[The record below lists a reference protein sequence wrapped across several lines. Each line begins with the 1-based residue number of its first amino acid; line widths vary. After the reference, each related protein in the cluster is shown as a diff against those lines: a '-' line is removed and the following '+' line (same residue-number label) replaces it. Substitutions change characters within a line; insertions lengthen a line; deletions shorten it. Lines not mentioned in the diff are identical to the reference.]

1 MYISRERGLE
11 ACFDFDSKLSGF
23 AGVLSYGDYLFLLTA
38 LISRCY
44 IIQCMYMYH
53 FCIMYVSVETR
64 RQFEIA
70 FRMYDVDNSD
80 FIDHEEFSR
89 VRYTHSN
96 AVLTL

>member
-11 ACFDFDSKLSGF
+11 AFFDFDSGF

-44 IIQCMYMYH
+44 IIQCMYIYNH
-53 FCIMYVSVETR
+53 FCIVLETR

-70 FRMYDVDNSD
+70 FKMYDVDNSD

-89 VRYTHSN
+89 VRYTHGN